1 MGLLRRIL
9 RAIGRAIASY
19 NPAPLDRPT
28 DYELG
33 RGRLYVAAVDKD
45 GKPTGAWHDAGP
57 CESFRIT
64 LESDS
69 KP

>member
-1 MGLLRRIL
+1 MNFLRRLLRGIL
-9 RAIGRAIASY
+9 RAISTY

-33 RGRLYVAAVDKD
+33 RGTLYIRNER
-45 GKPTGAWHDAGP
+45 TGELEKVGH
-57 CESFRIT
+57 CTSFRLSLRT
-64 LESDS
+64 ESKDS

>member
-33 RGRLYVAAVDKD
+33 RGTLYIRNER
-45 GKPTGAWHDAGP
+45 TGELEKVGH
-57 CESFRIT
+57 CTSFRLSLRT
-64 LESDS
+64 ESKDS

>member
-1 MGLLRRIL
+1 MGLLRWIL

-33 RGRLYVAAVDKD
+33 RGTLYIRNER
-45 GKPTGAWHDAGP
+45 TGELEKVGH
-57 CESFRIT
+57 CTSFRLSLRT
-64 LESDS
+64 ESKDS